1 MENDTSSEAARARLV
16 ALRSISGVAR
26 LEQALE
32 LSDAVRAISDAG
44 RRARELEPRAHASAA
59 DAE

>member
-1 MENDTSSEAARARLV
+1 MENDTSPEAARARIV

-32 LSDAVRAISDAG
+32 LSEAVRAISDAG
-44 RRARELEPRAHASAA
+44 RRAREREVRAPASAA
-59 DAE
+59 DGE